1 MKYPINI
8 EAFVAGFTKMY
19 ASEEGSE
26 TSAIVFRAMLPLVN
40 EAYIQGVQD
49 GRKAQV

>member
-1 MKYPINI
+1 MKYPIDV
-8 EAFVAGFTKMY
+8 EAFVAGFTKKY

-26 TSAIVFRAMLPLVN
+26 TAAIIFRATLPLVN
-40 EAYIQGVQD
+40 EAYMQGVQD